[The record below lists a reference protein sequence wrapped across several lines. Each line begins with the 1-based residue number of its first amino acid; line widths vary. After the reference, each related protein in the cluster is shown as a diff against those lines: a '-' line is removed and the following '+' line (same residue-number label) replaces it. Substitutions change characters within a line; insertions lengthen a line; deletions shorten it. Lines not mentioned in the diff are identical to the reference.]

1 MDTYGTVRV
10 KPDTPEWENERRL
23 SIGASEIA
31 AVLGLSPWSTPLEVY
46 RSKLGVDRDFD
57 EVLGYIGHASE
68 TIIAGW
74 VEQYSD
80 QRGVK
85 LEPAFMARS
94 VKWPWLHAS
103 FDRVSHDNGQ
113 LVTWQFKTAHQYGG
127 HHWDEGVPTD
137 IRVQVQ
143 GEMAVAGTDY
153 AWVVVWIGGREFRL
167 FREPR
172 DNAFINDY
180 LVPQTRE
187 FWYDRVLKKDAPE
200 PSNVAEVA
208 EVYPTE
214 PGTAIVA
221 SETALEAADR
231 RAVLLSDIAVQKAEA
246 DALTLILGNYM
257 GTAETLTARDGTKIL
272 TYKTVRGRRTADVL
286 KLATEYPDVAAE
298 VIRQGDPFKVMRY
311 AKEKS

>member
-1 MDTYGTVRV
+1 MDYGIVRV
-10 KPDTPEWENERRL
+10 KPDTPEWEDERRL

-80 QRGVK
+80 QRGVQ

-103 FDRVSHDNGQ
+103 FDRVSHDAEGQ

-143 GEMAVAGTDY
+143 GEMAVAGTDE
-153 AWVVVWIGGREFRL
+153 AFVVVWIGGREFRL
-167 FREPR
+167 FVEPR
-172 DNAFINDY
+172 DNNFINDY
-180 LVPQTRE
+180 LVPKTRE
-187 FWYDRVLKKDAPE
+187 FWYDRVLAKDAPE
-200 PSNVAEVA
+200 PSNVAEIA

-221 SETALEAADR
+221 SETAREAADR
-231 RAVLLSDIAVQKAEA
+231 RAVLLSDIAAQKAEA
-246 DALTLILGNYM
+246 DALTVILGNYM
-257 GTAETLTARDGTKIL
+257 GSAETLTQRDGTKIL
-272 TYKTVRGRRTADVL
+272 TYKTQQGRRSANLT
-286 KLATEYPDVAAE
+286 KLTLDFPDVATQ
-298 VIRQGDPFKVMRY
+298 VISQGAPFKVMRH
-311 AKEKS
+311 AKETP